1 MSSAPV
7 NRRQILAFLALLGV
21 SESSLRAQD
30 ATKIDPQSYRVA
42 FENDKVRVLEF
53 RSRPGSG
60 ICGVGRHSHPPHLT
74 IVLTDAKARV
84 TLEDG
89 KQLIAQTRRAICFGR
104 PLKRILLKTT
114 GRQTYIPI
122 LSRSKTRCTK
132 QRERTRRQA
141 TEPSSLPDIG
151 SFRLCSSSLLAFRT
165 HQDRGYPGA
174 ARVS

>member
-89 KQLIAQTRRAICFGR
+89 KQLIAHNKAGDMFWSPAETHTVENDGKADVHS
-104 PLKRILLKTT
+104 
-114 GRQTYIPI
+114 YIVEI
-122 LSRSKTRCTK
+122 KDAVHK
-132 QRERTRRQA
+132 
-141 TEPSSLPDIG
+141 
-151 SFRLCSSSLLAFRT
+151 
-165 HQDRGYPGA
+165 A
-174 ARVS
+174 A